1 MADFLMKMTKKIE
14 NLLKRAVAHHRNGEW
29 EEAEGLYHRVLQNVP
44 NHPDALHLLGL
55 VNQQKGETA
64 RAEELVRRAISLD
77 GRAPLFHLSLGNVL
91 SARGKSNEAME
102 SFRQALRLE
111 PRFTEAHYNLAN
123 ELLRMDRVD
132 EAVFHYQEALGI
144 NPDLAEGHY
153 NLGKAFDKLD
163 KLAEAEASY
172 RRALER
178 NPNYFDARFN
188 LAISLSDQCKLE
200 DAERCYQQALAM
212 RPGYVDA
219 NWNLSLVWLLAGNL
233 KEGWQKYEWRL
244 RQPKYQFLQSRRN
257 RWQGKEAPDKTLLVR
272 AEQGL
277 GDVIQFIRFLPLVKT
292 RVGRLLFEC
301 QPSLTRL
308 FQNFSGIDQI
318 YSRKADLS
326 PPDVP
331 YDLDFPLLSLPGIL
345 GVTLDSIPARVPYI
359 LPEKN
364 RVEEW
369 KQRIP
374 PDPGQIK
381 IGIVWAGHVGHK
393 GNSKRS
399 TSLFSW
405 APLAGIRSVTFFSLQ
420 VGEAAGE
427 AQNPPPGMNLFDL
440 TGSIEDFADTAAFI
454 ALLDMV
460 VSVDT
465 AVAHLAGAM
474 GKPAWTLLP
483 FTPDWRW
490 LLGRKDTPW
499 YPTMRLFRQR
509 VPGDWKGVFGEVA
522 KGLREVIDSG
532 ILPGKFP
539 IRGLQTC

>member
-1 MADFLMKMTKKIE
+1 MKKKIE
-14 NLLKRAVAHHRNGEW
+14 NLLKRAVAHHRSGEW
-29 EEAEGLYHRVLQNVP
+29 EEAEGLYHRVLQKAP

-64 RAEELVRRAISLD
+64 RAEELVRKAISLD

-91 SARGKSNEAME
+91 SAQGKRSEAME

-123 ELLRMDRVD
+123 ELLRTDRID
-132 EAVFHYQEALGI
+132 ESVFHYQEALRI
-144 NPDLAEGHY
+144 KPDLAEGHY
-153 NLGKAFDKLD
+153 NLGKAFEKLD

-178 NPNYFDARFN
+178 NPQYFDAWFN

-200 DAERCYQQALAM
+200 EAERCYQQALAM
-212 RPGYVDA
+212 RPDHVDA

-244 RQPKYQFLQSRRN
+244 QQPKYQFLQPQRN
-257 RWQGKEAPDKTLLVR
+257 RWQGEEALDKTLLVR

-277 GDVIQFIRFLPLVKT
+277 GDAIQFIRFLPLVKP
-292 RVGRLLFEC
+292 RVGRLIFEC
-301 QPSLTRL
+301 QPSMTRL

-318 YSRKADLS
+318 YSRKVDLF

-331 YDLDFPLLSLPGIL
+331 YDVDSPLLSLPGIL

-364 RVEEW
+364 RLEEW

-374 PDPGQIK
+374 PDPDQIK
-381 IGIVWAGHVGHK
+381 IGIVWAGHVGHR

-399 TSLFSW
+399 TSLSSW
-405 APLAGIRSVTFFSLQ
+405 APLAGIRGVTFFSLQ
-420 VGEAAGE
+420 MGEAAVE
-427 AQNPPPGMNLFDL
+427 ALNPPPGMNLFDL
-440 TGSIEDFADTAAFI
+440 TDSIEDFADTAAFI

-460 VSVDT
+460 ISVDT

-474 GKPAWTLLP
+474 GKPVWTLLP

-509 VPGDWKGVFGEVA
+509 VPGDWKGVFEEVA
-522 KGLREVIDSG
+522 SGLKEVSDSG
-532 ILPGKFP
+532 ILPGKPP
-539 IRGLQTC
+539 IPVRLNR

>member
-1 MADFLMKMTKKIE
+1 LMKMTKKIE
-14 NLLKRAVAHHRNGEW
+14 NLLKRAVDHHRNAEW
-29 EEAEGLYHRVLQNVP
+29 EEAEGLYHRVLQNAP

-91 SARGKSNEAME
+91 SAQGKRSEAME
-102 SFRQALRLE
+102 SFRRALRLE
-111 PRFTEAHYNLAN
+111 PRLPEAHYNLAN
-123 ELLRMDRVD
+123 ELLRTNQVD
-132 EAVFHYQEALGI
+132 ESVFHYQEALRMK
-144 NPDLAEGHY
+144 PDLAEGHY
-153 NLGKAFDKLD
+153 NLGKAFEKLD
-163 KLAEAEASY
+163 KLAEAEVSY

-178 NPNYFDARFN
+178 NPHYFDAWFN

-212 RPGYVDA
+212 RPDDVDA

-244 RQPKYQFLQSRRN
+244 QQPKYQFLQSRRN
-257 RWQGKEAPDKTLLVR
+257 QWQGKEAPDKTLLVR

-277 GDVIQFIRFLPLVKT
+277 GDVIQFIRFLPFVKP

-331 YDLDFPLLSLPGIL
+331 YDVDSPLLSLPGIL

-393 GNSKRS
+393 GNTKRS
-399 TSLFSW
+399 TPLFSW
-405 APLAGIRSVTFFSLQ
+405 APLAGVPGVTFFSLQ
-420 VGEAAGE
+420 VGEAAVE
-427 AQNPPPGMNLFDL
+427 AQNPPPGMNLLDL
-440 TGSIEDFADTAAFI
+440 TDSIEDFADTAALI

-460 VSVDT
+460 ISADT

-474 GKPAWTLLP
+474 GKPVWTLLP

-490 LLGRKDTPW
+490 LLGRKNTPW
-499 YPTMRLFRQR
+499 YPTMRLFRQK
-509 VPGDWKGVFGEVA
+509 VPGDWKGVFEEVA
-522 KGLREVIDSG
+522 SGLREVSDAG
-532 ILPGKFP
+532 IPPGKSP
-539 IRGLQTC
+539 IPGRRNC

>member
-1 MADFLMKMTKKIE
+1 MTKKIE
-14 NLLKRAVAHHRNGEW
+14 NLLQRAVAHHRNGEW
-29 EEAEGLYHRVLQNVP
+29 EEAEGLYRRVLQNAP

-77 GRAPLFHLSLGNVL
+77 GRAPIFHLSLGNVL
-91 SARGKSNEAME
+91 SAQGKSEAME

-111 PRFTEAHYNLAN
+111 PRLTEAHYNLAN
-123 ELLRMDRVD
+123 ELLRTDRID
-132 EAVFHYQEALGI
+132 ESVFHYQEALRI
-144 NPDLAEGHY
+144 KPDFAEGHY
-153 NLGKAFDKLD
+153 NLGKAYEKLD

-178 NPNYFDARFN
+178 NPHYFDAWFN

-212 RPGYVDA
+212 RPDHVDSH
-219 NWNLSLVWLLAGNL
+219 WNLSLVWLLAGNL

-244 RQPKYQFLQSRRN
+244 QQPKYQFLQPRRN
-257 RWQGKEAPDKTLLVR
+257 RWQGEEAPDKTLLVR

-277 GDVIQFIRFLPLVKT
+277 GDVIQFIRFLPLVKP

-331 YDLDFPLLSLPGIL
+331 YDMDFPLLSLPGIL

-399 TSLFSW
+399 TSLSSW
-405 APLAGIRSVTFFSLQ
+405 APLAGIPGVTFFSLQ

-427 AQNPPPGMNLFDL
+427 AQNPPPGMNLLDL
-440 TGSIEDFADTAAFI
+440 TDSIEDFADTAAFI
-454 ALLDMV
+454 SLLDMV
-460 VSVDT
+460 ISVDT

-474 GKPAWTLLP
+474 GKPVWTLLP

-509 VPGDWKGVFGEVA
+509 VPGEWKSVFEEMA
-522 KGLREVIDSG
+522 SSLREVSRLRESPI
-532 ILPGKFP
+532 PG
-539 IRGLQTC
+539 RRNC